1 MPNSIVLATTEST
14 VRWYSFDDAA
24 ASAWRQGNPPIPFTL
39 SEVLDLRGRVLAGD
53 KDTAKHW
60 AQAMGLTPKRM
71 LMTGLSSCGCVVR
84 SRVARR

>member
-24 ASAWRQGNPPIPFTL
+24 ASAWRPGDPPIPFTL
-39 SEVLDLRGRVLAGD
+39 SEVLDLRGRVMAGD

-60 AQAMGLTPKRM
+60 AQAMGLTNWRY
-71 LMTGLSSCGCVVR
+71 VR
-84 SRVARR
+84 L